1 MKIMTQSG
9 HVYRSNNPLELS
21 AIQQTQAINSAS
33 NRYAFIPTT
42 AVMDCLNQ
50 HNFHAVE
57 ATQSRPKKEEKE
69 GYQKHGVLFENP
81 ALSSQFNVDGVIPR
95 LMLINSHDRSSSF
108 QLFFGLFRFVCS
120 NQSYIGDTFG
130 KLSIK
135 HVGFSFEQLEN
146 AINDYIA
153 QVPNMMNLV
162 DNMRSTT
169 LDMEKVEQFGKESF
183 QLRTGR
189 EPEGRFQNPAL
200 GYLRKED
207 QGLDLWKTYQRCQEI
222 LTKGGITYYR
232 AGKRRTKLRGL
243 TSLDS
248 SVKFNQKLWN
258 LAESYLQ

>member
-1 MKIMTQSG
+1 MTQSG

-33 NRYAFIPTT
+33 NRYSFIPTT
-42 AVMDCLNQ
+42 HVMECLNQ

-81 ALSSQFNVDGVIPR
+81 DLSSQFNTDGVIPR
-95 LMLINSHDRSSSF
+95 LMLINSHDKSSSF

-120 NQSYIGDTFG
+120 NQAYIGDTFG

-135 HVGFSFEQLEN
+135 HVGFSFEQLES
-146 AINDYIA
+146 AIDDYIT

-162 DNMRSTT
+162 DNMRNTT
-169 LDMEKVEQFGKESF
+169 LDMEKVKQFGKESF
-183 QLRTGR
+183 VLRTGKDLDDW
-189 EPEGRFQNPAL
+189 RFQNPAL
-200 GYLRKED
+200 GYRRNDDK
-207 QGLDLWKTYQRCQEI
+207 GLDLWKTYQRCQEN
-222 LTKGGITYYR
+222 LTKGGISYR
-232 AGKRRTKLRGL
+232 AGKKRSKLRGL
-243 TSLDS
+243 NSLDS
-248 SVKFNQKLWN
+248 NVKFNQSLWN